1 MNRFQG
7 LANNN
12 SSSETRRSAREVKFL
27 ITELFF
33 ATEDVVAAGRLADA
47 VDANIVSVRAA
58 AGAIDYLILEQVVS
72 ARLFHSAVQ
81 ATTILHTNC

>member
-1 MNRFQG
+1 MRSLENKLLVSSQGRDAITIHQARATGNR
-7 LANNN
+7 
-12 SSSETRRSAREVKFL
+12 L

-47 VDANIVSVRAA
+47 VDANIVRVRAA

-72 ARLFHSAVQ
+72 A
-81 ATTILHTNC
+81 